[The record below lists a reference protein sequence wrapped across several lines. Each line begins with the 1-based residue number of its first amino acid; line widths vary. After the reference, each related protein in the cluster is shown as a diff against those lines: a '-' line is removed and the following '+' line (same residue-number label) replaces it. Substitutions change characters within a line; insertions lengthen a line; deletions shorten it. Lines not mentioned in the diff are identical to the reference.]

1 MGASADHPA
10 AMTVLRTPEAQF
22 DDLPGYPF
30 TPHYTQVTAGDEAGT
45 RLRLHYLDE
54 RPGDAEEDSGET
66 VLLLH
71 GEPSWSFLYRR
82 VVPPLVRAGHRCVAP
97 DLIGFGR
104 SDKPADRFAHTYQAH
119 VDWLGEAIARL
130 GLRDVTVV
138 CHDWGGLLGL
148 RLVSEHPD
156 RFRRVV
162 ATNTFFPTGDQDLGI
177 AYATWLQLSQRTNPF
192 DIGQVVDRGTT
203 TDLGP
208 QVRAAYN
215 APFPDESYRAGPR
228 QLPLLV
234 PISPLDDAAPANRRA
249 WAALAT
255 LQLPVLCAF
264 SDRDY
269 GIGNGAELLRNHI
282 PGAAGQ
288 PHTTIT
294 GAGHFVQED
303 RGPEL
308 ARLIDDFIRAT
319 SDAGLPS
326 RREETDGELGTRPRE
341 VVADLRSRH

>member
-1 MGASADHPA
+1 MGIGTDR
-10 AMTVLRTPEAQF
+10 AMKVLRTPEARF

-30 TPHYTQVTAGDEAGT
+30 PPRYTEVAAGDGAGT
-45 RLRLHYLDE
+45 RLRLHYVDE
-54 RPGDAEEDSGET
+54 RPGDAAEDSGET

-71 GEPSWSFLYRR
+71 GEPSWSFLYRH

-104 SDKPADRFAHTYQAH
+104 SDKPADRFAHTYQAQ
-119 VDWLGEAIARL
+119 VDWLSEAVARL
-130 GLRDVTVV
+130 ELRDITLV
-138 CHDWGGLLGL
+138 CQDWGGLLGF
-148 RLVSEHPD
+148 RLVAEQPD

-162 ATNTFFPTGDQDLGI
+162 ATNTFFPTGDQDLGHS
-177 AYATWLQLSQRTNPF
+177 YAVWLQLSQRAHPF
-192 DIGQVVDRGTT
+192 DIGQVVDRGTV
-203 TDLGP
+203 TDLDP

-215 APFPDESYRAGPR
+215 APFPDESYLAGPR

-234 PISPLDDAAPANRRA
+234 PISRLDDAAPANRDA

-269 GIGNGAELLRNHI
+269 GVGNGDALLRNHI

-288 PHTTIT
+288 PHATIT
-294 GAGHFVQED
+294 GASHFLQED

-308 ARLIDDFIRAT
+308 ARRIDEFIRAT
-319 SDAGLPS
+319 SGTGLPT
-326 RREETDGELGTRPRE
+326 RRDEADGELETRPRE
-341 VVADLRSRH
+341 VVTEPRSRR